1 MDLTINSIPD
11 PEAPVL
17 VIGGAGID
25 IIGSLTGELMPGSS
39 TPAHIRTSFGG
50 VARNV
55 AENLARLGHAVDLIS
70 VVGDDD
76 EGERL
81 LDRVSVAGVRVEGV
95 VRSRAFSTGAY
106 LGIVNAKGG
115 LEYALDDMQAIHALT
130 PEKIRDREGYFKEA
144 GLLFIDANI
153 PVKTLR
159 TIMSLAR
166 KNHLLVCADPTSA
179 TLAIRLQPYLDS
191 LFLITP
197 NSREAAF
204 FCRPSYETIADRY
217 RAQEAAKH
225 LVSHGVELAII
236 TLAEMGL
243 CYATTETSGYIPALH
258 TNIVDPTGA
267 GDALSAA
274 AIFALL
280 NEIPIDDAVRL
291 GVSAASLTL
300 GCPGAVVPDLSLEM
314 LYDQLVI

>member
-1 MDLTINSIPD
+1 MDLTINSIPNPD
-11 PEAPVL
+11 APVL
-17 VIGGAGID
+17 VIGGAGVD
-25 IIGSLTGELMPGSS
+25 IVGRLTGKLLQGSS
-39 TPAHIRTSFGG
+39 SPAQIRTSFGG

-55 AENLARLGHAVDLIS
+55 AENLARLGHAVNMIS
-70 VVGDDD
+70 VVGEDE

-81 LDRVSVAGVRVEGV
+81 IDRVCEAGVGVQGV
-95 VRSRAFSTGAY
+95 VRSRAHSTGAY

-115 LEYALDDMQAIHALT
+115 LEYAMDDMNAIRALT
-130 PEKIRDREGYFKEA
+130 PEKIREREGYFKEA
-144 GLLFIDANI
+144 ALLFLDANI

-159 TIMSLAR
+159 TIMTLAR
-166 KNHLLVCADPTSA
+166 KNRLLVCADPTST
-179 TLAIRLQPYLDS
+179 TLAVRLQPYLDK

-197 NSREAAF
+197 NSKEAALY
-204 FCRPSYETIADRY
+204 CHPSYDTIADRY

-236 TLAEMGL
+236 TLAELGL

-258 TNIVDPTGA
+258 TNIIDPTGA

-274 AIFALL
+274 VIFALL
-280 NEIPIDDAVRL
+280 NEIPLDDAVRL

-300 GCPGAVVPDLSLEM
+300 GYPGAVVPKLSLEM